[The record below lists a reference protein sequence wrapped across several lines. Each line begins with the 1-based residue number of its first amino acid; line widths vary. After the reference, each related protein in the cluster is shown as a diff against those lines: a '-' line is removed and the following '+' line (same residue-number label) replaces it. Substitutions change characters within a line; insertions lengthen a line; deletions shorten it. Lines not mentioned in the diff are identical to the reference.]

1 MELKVIH
8 LLLILIGVII
18 LGYFGYKAGEGFA
31 NTPAVNLSCVPT
43 DASGSV
49 VKESSNNS
57 SSIKGSGSAMDPSG
71 QMVSMTSLLGLTG
84 APPTDNGSMSSYLQN
99 VQNMVHSEFLSHAL
113 NVPDST
119 TNTSNTTIG
128 PISETQELASLKC
141 SDANALQGIQK
152 IVHNALLN
160 QKGMTTGAQMAF
172 LGQKAGSDTGDEEY
186 EEDDSSP
193 SNYQGKEYTKDC
205 PKNSGKP
212 DMSKYIRKDSIPCW
226 GCNVE

>member
-1 MELKVIH
+1 MELTVLH

-18 LGYFGYKAGEGFA
+18 LGYFGYKASEGFIT
-31 NTPAVNLSCVPT
+31 TPAVNLSCVPT
-43 DASGSV
+43 STDASGSTTKTSGLGMDACGQLV
-49 VKESSNNS
+49 
-57 SSIKGSGSAMDPSG
+57 SI
-71 QMVSMTSLLGLTG
+71 TSLLGLTG
-84 APPTDNGSMSSYLQN
+84 APPTDNGSVSPYLQN

-128 PISETQELASLKC
+128 PISETQGLASLKYN
-141 SDANALQGIQK
+141 DANALQGIQK

-186 EEDDSSP
+186 EEDNSDSSSP
-193 SNYQGKEYTKDC
+193 SNYQGREYTKDC

>member
-1 MELKVIH
+1 MELTVLH

-18 LGYFGYKAGEGFA
+18 LGYFGYKASEGFA

-43 DASGSV
+43 DASGSIP
-49 VKESSNNS
+49 KESSNNS

-119 TNTSNTTIG
+119 VSSPIN
-128 PISETQELASLKC
+128 PISKTQELASLKC

-172 LGQKAGSDTGDEEY
+172 LGQKAGSDTRDD
-186 EEDDSSP
+186 EEDDSDSNSP

-205 PKNSGKP
+205 PKNTGKP